1 MLDQAIHSTGQSTPT
16 GCQVCGLLYW
26 MGYTSECGSRLF
38 GQQSSRVYRSKNQMT
53 SPKPQNRMLD
63 DEYPVYQWT
72 NRPFDQPS
80 QSIIALL
87 PAACCSLFILLS
99 HLPASNIP
107 SWHIDH
113 RPDVTSRPNA
123 SPTHATR
130 MDVHCFYT
138 FFF

>member
-63 DEYPVYQWT
+63 DEYPVYQDT
-72 NRPFDQPS
+72 NRPFDHSTNRTNQSLLCYLLLAIHTLVPS
-80 QSIIALL
+80 
-87 PAACCSLFILLS
+87 P
-99 HLPASNIP
+99 NIP

-113 RPDVTSRPNA
+113 PPDVTSRPNA